1 MKHITLLPFLIIET
15 ALAGG
20 FANFTNQTDS
30 RLEADSSLGS
40 NDDREKDY
48 AWGDV
53 DLDGDIYLICVRKE
67 PFTTT
72 GHNVNVL
79 FMNEGG
85 VLVDRTQEYA
95 SSSDVAGDSGFRT
108 PTNDRDVVLADLDL
122 DGWLDFVTVTTLSDN
137 EPKHISHPRVYM
149 NLGEIDGIW
158 QGFRFEN
165 DRMPQMHTTASP
177 RFCSL
182 AIGDINGDPY
192 PDLYFGDYDS
202 GPSQIYDYNNRLL
215 INDGNGYFT
224 DESTQRMTSEM
235 LLSAFGA
242 ASVIADMNND
252 GVDDVVKQTSLNPPQ
267 HIAITYNN
275 PSNEGYFNG
284 YDIIDTQAPYFV
296 SVGDL
301 NGDGR
306 LDLVVVDDASDHY
319 YLNTGNGGDGFANF
333 SSHTFE
339 NSNGFGGNSIVID
352 INNDGHNDVI
362 ITDVDVDITGCSR
375 TTHIYRNLGNTPNVS
390 FSEQFVGI
398 SNTQLKGVHDVA
410 VFDINGDGWNDLVM
424 GRCNSTEI
432 WIQDAPTGIVFAY
445 PEGLPNF
452 IPPEQDWA
460 FRVST
465 DLIGKGEI
473 NPKSA
478 QITIRVDGQEETYA
492 MNTVRTNIFLAVLPA
507 TPCAEMLEF
516 RISVSLK
523 TGATFSDPATGWYGV
538 TAGDGTDIVF
548 RDEMEEEGSNES
560 AWTISSSNGLTTGEW
575 ERVDPNGTIYNSQMA
590 APEDDATGGAQNT
603 MCYVTEN
610 GEVGGSVGSADVDN
624 GSTNLISPIL
634 EVNGTNGIISY
645 DRWFFDSQGTDQLDT
660 YISNDD
666 GVSWVLVHSTGS
678 TGSEWE
684 TTSFVIADYVE
695 PTDLVRV
702 GFTTEDLDPASIVE
716 AGIDNF
722 QLEVVVC
729 GGDCVGDIDGDG
741 NVAVGDLLLII
752 ADWGGSNP
760 STDLDGNG
768 IVAVGDLLIAIGNW
782 GPCEG

>member
-1 MKHITLLPFLIIET
+1 MTYLALVPFLVVET

-20 FANFTNQTDS
+20 FANFTNQTNT
-30 RLEADSSLGS
+30 RLVSDSSLGT
-40 NDDREKDY
+40 NDVEEKDY

-53 DLDGDIYLICVRKE
+53 DLDGDIDLICVRKE

-95 SSSDVAGDSGFRT
+95 TNSDVNGDSGFFT

-137 EPKHISHPRVYM
+137 EAKHISHPRVYM

-165 DRMPQMHTTASP
+165 ARIPQMHATASP

-182 AIGDINGDPY
+182 AIGNINGDPF

-202 GPSQIYDYNNRLL
+202 GPSQIFDYNNRLL

-224 DESTQRMTSEM
+224 DESTQRMTDEM

-267 HIAITYNN
+267 HVAITYN
-275 PSNEGYFNG
+275 STTNEGYFDG
-284 YDIIDTQAPYFV
+284 YDIIDQQAPYFV

-306 LDLVVVDDASDHY
+306 LDLIVVDDASDHY

-333 SSHTFE
+333 DTFTFE
-339 NSNGFGGNSIVID
+339 NSNGFGGNSIVVD

-362 ITDVDVDITGCSR
+362 ITDVDVDISGCTR

-390 FSEQFVGI
+390 FSEQDVGL
-398 SNTQLKGVHDVA
+398 SNSQLQGVHDVA
-410 VFDINGDGWNDLVM
+410 VFDINNDGWLDMVM

-432 WIQDAPTGIVFAY
+432 WIQDAPTGVVFAY
-445 PEGLPNF
+445 PEGLPGF
-452 IPPEQDWA
+452 IPPDQNWT
-460 FRVST
+460 FRIST
-465 DLIGKGEI
+465 ELVGKGSVD
-473 NPKSA
+473 PDSG
-478 QITIRVDGQEETYA
+478 QITVRVNGEESTYA
-492 MNTVRTNIFLAVLPA
+492 MSAVGPNLFDAVLPA
-507 TPCAEMLEF
+507 TPCATPIEF
-516 RISVSLK
+516 KVAVSLEV
-523 TGATFSDPATGWYGV
+523 GATYADPPTGWYNV
-538 TAGDGTDIVF
+538 TVGESTEIIF
-548 RDEMEEEGSNES
+548 RDEMEDVGGSEND
-560 AWTISSSNGLTTGEW
+560 WTITSDGSLTTGEW

-590 APEDDATGGAQNT
+590 APEDDATGGSQNT
-603 MCYVTEN
+603 KCYVTEN
-610 GEVGGSVGSADVDN
+610 GVTDGSAGSADVDN
-624 GSTNLISPIL
+624 GSTSLVSPVL
-634 EVNGTNGIISY
+634 EVSGTSGIVSY
-645 DRWFFDSQGTDQLDT
+645 SRWFFDSQSTDELKT
-660 YISNDD
+660 YVSNDD
-666 GVSWVLVHSTGS
+666 GASWVFVHSTGS

-684 TTSFVIADYVE
+684 TTSFAIVDYVV
-695 PTDLVRV
+695 PTNLVRV
-702 GFTTEDLDPASIVE
+702 GFITDDLDPPSIVE

-729 GGDCVGDIDGDG
+729 GDGCLGDIDGDG
-741 NVAVGDLLLII
+741 NVNVTDLLMII
-752 ADWGGSNP
+752 ADWGSND
-760 STDLDGNG
+760 SSADLDGDG
-768 IVAVGDLLIAIGNW
+768 IVAVGDLLIAIANW
-782 GPCEG
+782 GSCEG